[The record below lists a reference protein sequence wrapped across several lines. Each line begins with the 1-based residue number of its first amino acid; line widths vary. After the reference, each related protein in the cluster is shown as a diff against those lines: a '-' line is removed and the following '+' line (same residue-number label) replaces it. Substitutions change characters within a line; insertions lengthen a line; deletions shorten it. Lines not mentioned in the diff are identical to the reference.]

1 MQIFSEP
8 KMHIIIVLKA
18 LTSVQTSH
26 KYNDFTVKI
35 IIDVT
40 NSAKNDKW
48 LYIMQTICKLVVYYD
63 KIFDAMVISLKQH
76 GYFSW

>member
-1 MQIFSEP
+1 
-8 KMHIIIVLKA
+8 MHIIIVLKA

-40 NSAKNDKW
+40 NYNA
-48 LYIMQTICKLVVYYD
+48 
-63 KIFDAMVISLKQH
+63 H
-76 GYFSW
+76 